1 MRKEALSYAFKLLS
15 KRDYFSSELKDKL
28 IKKGFDS
35 EEANSIVQYLEDKG
49 YINDLE
55 LRERLSNVL
64 KEKGKSPLYIKKK
77 FYSKGIEPPEISYQ
91 DEYDIAYDLLKRKYK
106 KEKQFHTVV
115 KFLKNRGFSYSVI
128 IDVANK
134 FLEEEE

>member
-1 MRKEALSYAFKLLS
+1 MKREALSYAFKLLS

-28 IKKGFDS
+28 VKKGFDP
-35 EEANSIVQYLEDKG
+35 EESDQVVQYLVQKG
-49 YINDLE
+49 YLDDQKLK
-55 LRERLSNVL
+55 ERLSSLL
-64 KEKGKSPLYIKKK
+64 KEKGKSPIYIKKK
-77 FYSKGIEPPEISYQ
+77 FYSKGVEPPEISY
-91 DEYDIAYDLLKRKYK
+91 DEEFETAYNLLKKKYK